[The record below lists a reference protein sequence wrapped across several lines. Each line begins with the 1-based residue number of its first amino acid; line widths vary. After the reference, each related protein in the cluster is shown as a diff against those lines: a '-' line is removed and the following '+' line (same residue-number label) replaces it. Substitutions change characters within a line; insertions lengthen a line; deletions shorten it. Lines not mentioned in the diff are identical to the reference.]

1 MLVRIAGSSPWE
13 VTALFRGKFLARLVA
28 AHRQGALVCTGSSAA
43 LAEPLAWRQLLTQL
57 HAKAWYVYAKA
68 PFAGPQQVLNY
79 LARYTHRIAI
89 SNERIV
95 DVADDQVRFRYK
107 DYAAGSVIKE
117 MRLDAPEFLRRFL
130 LHVVPRGF
138 MRVRHYGLLANR
150 HRAERLARCRE
161 LLHAPAPPK
170 KPAVAPSPAER
181 ILQLT
186 GVDILRCPVCGE
198 GPMRRTELLPPDT
211 S

>member
-1 MLVRIAGSSPWE
+1 M
-13 VTALFRGKFLARLVA
+13 A
-28 AHRQGALVCTGSSAA
+28 AASWRAPRQ
-43 LAEPLAWRQLLTQL
+43 
-57 HAKAWYVYAKA
+57 AWYVYAKA
-68 PFAGPQQVLNY
+68 PFAGPRQVLTY

-89 SNERIV
+89 SNDRLVGVEH
-95 DVADDQVRFRYK
+95 DHVRFRYK

-150 HRAERLARCRE
+150 HRAVRLARCRA
-161 LLHAPAPPK
+161 LLDVPAPPE

-198 GPMRRTELLPPDT
+198 GPMRRTERLAPDT

>member
-1 MLVRIAGSSPWE
+1 MGTPSLRA
-13 VTALFRGKFLARLVA
+13 ARA
-28 AHRQGALVCTGSSAA
+28 QRATRWGALVCTGPSAA
-43 LAEPLAWRQLLTQL
+43 LANPLAWQLLLTQL
-57 HAKAWYVYAKA
+57 RAQAWYVYAKA
-68 PFAGPQQVLNY
+68 PFAGPRQVLNY

-107 DYAAGSVIKE
+107 DYAAGSVMKE

-130 LHVVPRGF
+130 A
-138 MRVRHYGLLANR
+138 LLN
-150 HRAERLARCRE
+150 
-161 LLHAPAPPK
+161 APAPPK

-186 GVDILRCPVCGE
+186 GIDILRCPVCGE
-198 GPMRRTELLPPDT
+198 GPMRRIERLPPDT
-211 S
+211 SCPARRASRRPARPTALAPIHARTGR